1 MITLA
6 VDAMGGDVGLDVTAP
21 AAAAF
26 LNRQPNARLLMVG
39 HQEQV
44 QAALVSAGAPLDRIE
59 IVHATEVVAMDEA
72 PQHALK
78 NKKDSSM
85 RIAIEQVKSGKAQAA
100 VPQSAC

>member
-26 LNRQPNARLLMVG
+26 LNRQPDARLLMVG

-44 QAALVSAGAPLDRIE
+44 QAAFVQNYPVSQEKRVSCPL
-59 IVHATEVVAMDEA
+59 M
-72 PQHALK
+72 P
-78 NKKDSSM
+78 
-85 RIAIEQVKSGKAQAA
+85 
-100 VPQSAC
+100 